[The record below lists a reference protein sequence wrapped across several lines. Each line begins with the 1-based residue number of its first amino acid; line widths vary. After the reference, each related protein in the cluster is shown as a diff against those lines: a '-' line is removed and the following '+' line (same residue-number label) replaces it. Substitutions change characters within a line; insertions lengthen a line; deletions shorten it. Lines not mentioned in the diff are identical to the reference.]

1 MKYYYLLAVVFWCTA
16 LCSAVE
22 NKSVRQVAPAPSL
35 LTGKWD
41 ADWISCPDV
50 SFYDYGVYHFRKNFK
65 LDRQPESFVVNVSA
79 DNRYRLFVNGT
90 PVCYGPAR
98 GDLNHWYFE
107 TVDIASL
114 LKAGENTLAAI
125 VWNAG
130 PYTPGAQMT
139 LKTGLIVQGNTA
151 LEALVNTGPDWKVYR
166 NPAYAPSVEN
176 RQDVGC
182 ADIVNASL
190 YPWGWE
196 TEGYDDGSWKKR
208 RPVGT
213 RTALWSRDRL

>member
-50 SFYDYGVYHFRKNFK
+50 SLYDYGVYHFRKNFK

-98 GDLNHWYFE
+98 GDLNHW
-107 TVDIASL
+107 
-114 LKAGENTLAAI
+114 
-125 VWNAG
+125 
-130 PYTPGAQMT
+130 
-139 LKTGLIVQGNTA
+139 
-151 LEALVNTGPDWKVYR
+151 
-166 NPAYAPSVEN
+166 
-176 RQDVGC
+176 
-182 ADIVNASL
+182 
-190 YPWGWE
+190 
-196 TEGYDDGSWKKR
+196 
-208 RPVGT
+208 
-213 RTALWSRDRL
+213 

>member
-50 SFYDYGVYHFRKNFK
+50 SLYDYGVYHFRKNFK

-166 NPAYAPSVEN
+166 NTAYEPSVEN
-176 RQDVGC
+176 R
-182 ADIVNASL
+182 
-190 YPWGWE
+190 
-196 TEGYDDGSWKKR
+196 
-208 RPVGT
+208 
-213 RTALWSRDRL
+213 